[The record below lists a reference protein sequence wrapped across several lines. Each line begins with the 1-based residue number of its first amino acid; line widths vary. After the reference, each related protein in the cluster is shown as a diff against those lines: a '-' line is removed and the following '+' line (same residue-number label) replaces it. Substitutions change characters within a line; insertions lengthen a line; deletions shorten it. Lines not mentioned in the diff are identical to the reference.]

1 VQEWTAGPFIVGRAA
16 EAHDSDMLA
25 RVHARLQGEKDLI
38 NAILVAIQ
46 LVLAVV
52 AIVLVLLHS
61 GKDAGMAS
69 VTGFSFASSASV
81 MERNL
86 TRYTIIVCVLFFL
99 NTFVLI
105 WRLG

>member
-1 VQEWTAGPFIVGRAA
+1 
-16 EAHDSDMLA
+16 MLN
-25 RVHARLQGEKDLI
+25 G
-38 NAILVAIQ
+38 ILVTIFLIEC
-46 LVLAVV
+46 LVL
-52 AIVLVLLHS
+52 IVLILLHS

-86 TRYTIIVCVLFFL
+86 TRYTIIAGVAWFITAFL
-99 NTFVLI
+99 LV

>member
-1 VQEWTAGPFIVGRAA
+1 
-16 EAHDSDMLA
+16 
-25 RVHARLQGEKDLI
+25 LI
-38 NAILVAIQ
+38 TAILVAVQ
-46 LVLAVV
+46 LVLAILV
-52 AIVLVLLHS
+52 IVLVLLHS

-86 TRYTIIVCVLFFL
+86 TRYTIIVGVLFFA

>member
-1 VQEWTAGPFIVGRAA
+1 
-16 EAHDSDMLA
+16 M
-25 RVHARLQGEKDLI
+25 I
-38 NAILVAIQ
+38 NAILVTIYVIIAVL
-46 LVLAVV
+46 LV
-52 AIVLVLLHS
+52 VLILLHS

-86 TRYTIIVCVLFFL
+86 TRYTIITIIAFFIG
-99 NTFVLI
+99 TFILI

>member
-1 VQEWTAGPFIVGRAA
+1 
-16 EAHDSDMLA
+16 MLA
-25 RVHARLQGEKDLI
+25 RVHVRLQGEYVLL

-52 AIVLVLLHS
+52 TIVLVLLHS

-81 MERNL
+81 MEKNL

>member
-1 VQEWTAGPFIVGRAA
+1 
-16 EAHDSDMLA
+16 ML
-25 RVHARLQGEKDLI
+25 

-46 LVLAVV
+46 LVLAILV
-52 AIVLVLLHS
+52 IVLVLLHS

-86 TRYTIIVCVLFFL
+86 TRYTIIVGVLFFL

-105 WRLG
+105 WRLD

>member
-1 VQEWTAGPFIVGRAA
+1 MTVGHSSAGAPA
-16 EAHDSDMLA
+16 EAHDNDMLA
-25 RVHARLQGEKDLI
+25 RVHVRLQGEKTCSTPSSSPVQLI
-38 NAILVAIQ
+38 
-46 LVLAVV
+46 LAVLV
-52 AIVLVLLHS
+52 IVLILLHS

-86 TRYTIIVCVLFFL
+86 TRYTIIVGVLWFL

>member
-1 VQEWTAGPFIVGRAA
+1 
-16 EAHDSDMLA
+16 MLGS
-25 RVHARLQGEKDLI
+25 VHARLQGERVLL
-38 NAILVAIQ
+38 NAILVGIQ
-46 LVLAVV
+46 IVLAVV
-52 AIVLVLLHS
+52 VVVLVLLHS

>member
-1 VQEWTAGPFIVGRAA
+1 
-16 EAHDSDMLA
+16 
-25 RVHARLQGEKDLI
+25 LI
-38 NAILVAIQ
+38 NAILVAVQ

>member
-1 VQEWTAGPFIVGRAA
+1 
-16 EAHDSDMLA
+16 ML
-25 RVHARLQGEKDLI
+25 
-38 NAILVAIQ
+38 NAILVAVQIILAI
-46 LVLAVV
+46 LV
-52 AIVLVLLHS
+52 IVLILLHS

-86 TRYTIIVCVLFFL
+86 TRYTIIVAVVFFV
-99 NTFVLI
+99 NTFVLV